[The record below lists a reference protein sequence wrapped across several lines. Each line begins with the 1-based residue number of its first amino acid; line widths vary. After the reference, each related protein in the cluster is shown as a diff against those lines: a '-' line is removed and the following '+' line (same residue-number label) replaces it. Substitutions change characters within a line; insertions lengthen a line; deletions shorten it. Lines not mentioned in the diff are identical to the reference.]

1 MSGLAVAATAPRYA
15 AASDAAKAVAPPAD
29 TSCASA
35 KSKAHAASKT
45 SAASK
50 ARAASTATAADAAS
64 TATAPSASSTAT
76 TTAAAATSDELYA
89 GPQCCDVFFVEDVER
104 RQADVGDFLL
114 GESDFVAHSSVRRRH
129 IRRRPTGCA
138 ARQRERQTGGPQH
151 WQSFASALS
160 LRSLLRARHPGHLH
174 TSGQCSD
181 RPFAKTIRNPCPR
194 FHRRPGGQ
202 RHFGDQQFDDAV
214 HFYGALGEIR
224 TPDPQIRSL
233 KPLANRSLRNKAGS
247 PVPPCYCF
255 TYRHAPANSQGE

>member
-50 ARAASTATAADAAS
+50 ARAASTAAAADAAS

-76 TTAAAATSDELYA
+76 TTAAAATAATPDELYA
-89 GPQCCDVFFVEDVER
+89 GPQCCDALFVEDVER

-114 GESDFVAHSSVRRRH
+114 GESDFVAHSSIRRRP

-174 TSGQCSD
+174 TSGQRSD

-194 FHRRPGGQ
+194 FHRGGPAAFWRSAIRRRRSFLWRARRDSNSRPSDSKFKAPGQ
-202 RHFGDQQFDDAV
+202 Q
-214 HFYGALGEIR
+214 
-224 TPDPQIRSL
+224 
-233 KPLANRSLRNKAGS
+233 
-247 PVPPCYCF
+247 VP
-255 TYRHAPANSQGE
+255 

>member
-1 MSGLAVAATAPRYA
+1 MSLAVAATAPRYA
-15 AASDAAKAVAPPAD
+15 AASDAAKAVTPPAD
-29 TSCASA
+29 ASCASA

-64 TATAPSASSTAT
+64 TATASASSASSTAT
-76 TTAAAATSDELYA
+76 TAAAAATAATSDELYA
-89 GPQCCDVFFVEDVER
+89 GSQCCDVFFVEDVER

-151 WQSFASALS
+151 RQSFASALS
-160 LRSLLRARHPGHLH
+160 LRSLLRARHRGHLH

-194 FHRRPGGQ
+194 FHRRPGGPAAFW
-202 RHFGDQQFDDAV
+202 RSAIRLRRLFLWRARRDSNSRPSDSKSDA
-214 HFYGALGEIR
+214 L
-224 TPDPQIRSL
+224 S
-233 KPLANRSLRNKAGS
+233 S
-247 PVPPCYCF
+247 
-255 TYRHAPANSQGE
+255 